1 MNVNGDNAGAPNP
14 GFQDLPSF
22 TVRPAGYVIMLP
34 QPPIPLTPQDDEPEP
49 ECCNDGEST
58 AGPNADELKKE
69 AADMKTLE
77 KMNQKISIKEIS
89 LNQHDEWLD
98 EAAKAVLK
106 VQEHITATK
115 ASRDTIQTSYD
126 SFKTR
131 RDEIMNKYKRDHLV
145 RKLKLAKTTLESLE
159 AESGGLRAAGNG
171 LEAAQKNIEAKVSLL
186 ADQLNLQRGQVEDKM
201 HELGKSAEK
210 LTTVVKNFEEYS
222 PDHIAL
228 IQRT

>member
-1 MNVNGDNAGAPNP
+1 MNVNGNNAGQPNP

-22 TVRPAGYVIMLP
+22 TERPQGYVIMLP
-34 QPPIPLTPQDDEPEP
+34 QPPLPLSPQDDEMEP
-49 ECCNDGEST
+49 ECCNDGESSS
-58 AGPNADELKKE
+58 GPSADELKKE
-69 AADMKTLE
+69 QADMKLLD
-77 KMNQKISIKEIS
+77 KLNQKIEIKQIS
-89 LNQHDEWLD
+89 LNQHDQWLE
-98 EAAKAVLK
+98 EAERAIEK
-106 VQEHITATK
+106 VKDHITATK
-115 ASRDTIQTSYD
+115 ASRDTIQTSFD

-131 RDEIMNKYKRDHLV
+131 RDEIMTKYKRDQLV

-201 HELGKSAEK
+201 HELGAVSEK
-210 LTTVVKNFEEYS
+210 LTTTVKNFEEYS

-228 IQRT
+228 IQRS